1 MELLE
6 KETRRFGYQTSL
18 FTYFAFFKE
27 NRSQGLKS
35 HQEAIIGYLTYCNR
49 LWECSIWSLDIFVR
63 TGKNVSSEK
72 YEEKFQQTRNNPIVY
87 TDLSSFDNVQGWP
100 IRVNTSLMKAKK
112 IEPKNF
118 FVQDGNYETAFL
130 DHEAV
135 IPKTRAEFIQINNQL
150 FPEKKQLEIYCWDT
164 TFTNYYDEGRRWWG
178 AYLWSIYDMKR
189 NRFTVVSINL
199 VNQA

>member
-112 IEPKNF
+112 SNPKI
-118 FVQDGNYETAFL
+118 FL
-130 DHEAV
+130 YRME
-135 IPKTRAEFIQINNQL
+135 IMKRLFLTMKQL
-150 FPEKKQLEIYCWDT
+150 FLKHELNLYK
-164 TFTNYYDEGRRWWG
+164 
-178 AYLWSIYDMKR
+178 SIINCFLKR
-189 NRFTVVSINL
+189 NS
-199 VNQA
+199 